1 MLESVKESGIM
12 YRAGVKKY
20 GKEGMRKIQQAAGK
34 RKSHAEIGAI
44 KDKYEKDK
52 KESVDEDIGID
63 VYLGGIV
70 KSMRKAGLKP
80 KTAKQMKRGFSKSRD
95 KVGFFIDV
103 EQRGF
108 DRKEKYTLQ
117 LEVDK
122 KGDLWYLSA
131 PKDIKLGKWAD
142 TNKIAR
148 GFKALNKIRGF
159 GQKTL
164 QKKESV
170 NEGFNKYR
178 LGGLLDSRLKK
189 RLERTIKIIGG
200 KVDGVGDDYIKF
212 RISSMDLQKLPA
224 VITKLDR
231 NKNVWI
237 GNKRNKNIWD
247 RKRRID
253 KLEFVNK
260 RCTVKEVSKWLKT
273 LEEFRYRKVRPV
285 DARRV
290 ASFVNRGMNEE
301 DLPISLQKKW
311 EHRKYGREKHLAVK
325 YLEIITKEN

>member
-1 MLESVKESGIM
+1 TSELYKLQLDLEKKLHKFIPQIAKISKDKLLESVKESGIM

-212 RISSMDLQKLPA
+212 RISSMDLQRLPA

-237 GNKRNKNIWD
+237 GNKR
-247 RKRRID
+247 
-253 KLEFVNK
+253 
-260 RCTVKEVSKWLKT
+260 
-273 LEEFRYRKVRPV
+273 
-285 DARRV
+285 
-290 ASFVNRGMNEE
+290 
-301 DLPISLQKKW
+301 
-311 EHRKYGREKHLAVK
+311 
-325 YLEIITKEN
+325 